1 MMDVGR
7 HPRIELLAYSEI
19 EDISGYVGNFQV
31 RVRKKARYVD
41 EAECTACSDCVPV
54 CPVVQPDEFQTGLST
69 RRAIY
74 IPFPQ
79 AVPSSYIINIQE
91 CLGDNPIA
99 CGKCLEACDKKCID
113 FDMQDEIIEFEAGA
127 VIVATGMEPYD
138 PTEMDEY
145 GYTRYQNVITSMEFE
160 RLISAGGPTEG
171 HLIRPTDRRTPQRI
185 GFVQCVGSRS
195 CDGRGNPYCSNIC
208 CMNTI
213 KDSLLLKDHYPD
225 IVITVFYMDIRA
237 FGKGFEDL
245 YMRSKAAGVKYI
257 RGLPGEVTEDA
268 ETRNL
273 RVLVENT
280 TARRLEE
287 HELDMLVLSI
297 GAVPRHDSE
306 AVKQLLTLSRTR
318 DGFFMESHPKLKP
331 VDAPTK
337 GVFLAGCAESP
348 KDIKDSVTQASAA
361 ASRAEILL
369 SSPTIK
375 VEAITAVVDEALC
388 KSCGL
393 CARVCPYG
401 AMTWEKGQPA
411 RVISAA
417 CAGCGTCAAECQ
429 YDAIT
434 MRHFSDQAIY
444 AMIDA
449 MLEWSGGRV
458 VLGQMVS
465 KSRGRLTEDQQ
476 TIRPSDDLTIRR
488 AKPPIVAFACNW
500 CSYMGADAAGTSRIE
515 YPPHARLIRTMCS
528 GRVDPNFVWYAFR
541 KGAPVVLVSG
551 CHYADCHYI
560 TANRQT
566 MRRVDALWDGLEK
579 RGVRPERLQLD
590 WISAAEGQK
599 WAKVMRE
606 LDELWAGVTAEEMEQ
621 TREALKEAK
630 APIRGALDRLKK
642 PTAATMVCMRCGN
655 KWDVTF
661 DPAVD
666 EERMCPKC
674 RSNSV
679 RVLIG

>member
-1 MMDVGR
+1 MDVGR
-7 HPRIELLAYSEI
+7 HPRIELLAYSEV
-19 EDISGYVGNFQV
+19 EDISGYVGNFKV

-41 EAECTACSDCVPV
+41 EKECTACSDCVSV
-54 CPVVQPDEFQTGLST
+54 CPVVKPDEYQMGLST

-74 IPFPQ
+74 IPFAQ
-79 AVPSSYIINIQE
+79 AVPSSYVINIQE

-99 CGKCLEACDKKCID
+99 CGKCQEACDKKCID
-113 FDMQDEIIEFEAGA
+113 FDMQDEMVEFDVGA
-127 VIVATGMEPYD
+127 VIVATGMEAYD

-145 GYTRYQNVITSMEFE
+145 GYTRYENVITSMEFE

-171 HLIRPTDRRTPQRI
+171 HLIRPTDRRTPRRI

-195 CDGRGNPYCSNIC
+195 QDGRGNPYCSNIC
-208 CMNTI
+208 CMNTV

-225 IVITVFYMDIRA
+225 TDITVFYMDMRT
-237 FGKGFEDL
+237 FGKGFEGL
-245 YMRSKAAGVKYI
+245 YMRSKAAGVRYI
-257 RGLPGEVTEDA
+257 RGLPGEVTENP

-273 RVLVENT
+273 RILVENT
-280 TARRLEE
+280 TAGRLEE

-297 GAVPRHDSE
+297 GAVPRQDSE
-306 AVKQLLTLSRTR
+306 VVKQLLTLSRSP

-393 CARVCPYG
+393 CAKVCPYG
-401 AMTWEKGQPA
+401 AITWEKKEPA
-411 RVISAA
+411 QVISAA

-429 YDAIT
+429 YEAIA
-434 MRHFSDQAIY
+434 MRHFSDQAVY

-449 MLEWSGGRV
+449 MLDVDGACPEPVAAAQDKLR
-458 VLGQMVS
+458 
-465 KSRGRLTEDQQ
+465 
-476 TIRPSDDLTIRR
+476 RR

-500 CSYMGADAAGTSRIE
+500 CSYAGADTAGVGRME
-515 YPPHARLIRTMCS
+515 YPPNARLIRTMCS
-528 GRVDPNFVWYAFR
+528 GRVSPDFVWYAFR

-560 TANRQT
+560 NANRQT
-566 MRRVDALWDGLEK
+566 VRRVDALWEGLEK
-579 RGVRPERLQLD
+579 RAVRPERLQLD

-606 LDELWAGVTAEEMEQ
+606 LDDLWAGVTTEEMEQ

-630 APIRGALDRLKK
+630 TPTRSALDRLKK
-642 PTAATMVCMRCGN
+642 PTAATMHCMRCGN
-655 KWDVTF
+655 EWAVTY
-661 DPAVD
+661 DPAAD
-666 EERMCPKC
+666 EERMCSQC

-679 RVLIG
+679 RVLMG